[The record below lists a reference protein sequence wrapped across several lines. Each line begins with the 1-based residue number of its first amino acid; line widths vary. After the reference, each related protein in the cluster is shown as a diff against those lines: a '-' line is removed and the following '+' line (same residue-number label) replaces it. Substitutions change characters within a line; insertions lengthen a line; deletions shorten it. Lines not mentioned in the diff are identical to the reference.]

1 MKKKSFVII
10 VFVLMVFIIIL
21 ALVLAILKQHNKE
34 NNPTVLVIETDE
46 QTQKEIQEAVDQALV
61 EKLSGLS
68 EQKRIEYYATEFIKA
83 LEGRKISTAYNM
95 LNKDFKKNY
104 FNTEESFGKY
114 VKTYFPKEV
123 SVKYV
128 NMERLEN
135 LYVLE
140 VEIKDILT
148 SVNPNHFDCYIV
160 VKENEYADYE
170 LSFSV
175 DSAMKNSQSEN
186 EAEEVDEEISD
197 IIYEEDEEFS
207 EDVEESKVIYEE
219 GEETSEE
226 IEDTDVIDENAD
238 ETLEDSEDT
247 EDIEETEE

>member
-1 MKKKSFVII
+1 MKKKNI
-10 VFVLMVFIIIL
+10 FVLILILIIICL
-21 ALVLAILKQHNKE
+21 LFVVVCIRNNDKKNPTAIL
-34 NNPTVLVIETDE
+34 IETDL
-46 QTQKEIQEAVDQALV
+46 QTQKEIQEVVDQALL

-83 LEGRKISTAYNM
+83 LEGRKISTAYKL
-95 LNKDFKKNY
+95 LNEDFKKNY

-140 VEIKDILT
+140 VEIKDILN
-148 SVNPNHFDCYIV
+148 SDEPNHFDCYIV
-160 VKENEYADYE
+160 VKENGYADYE

-175 DSAMKNSQSEN
+175 DSAMKNSQADE
-186 EAEEVDEEISD
+186 EVEEVDD
-197 IIYEEDEEFS
+197 DDENTE
-207 EDVEESKVIYEE
+207 K
-219 GEETSEE
+219 
-226 IEDTDVIDENAD
+226 IEDSDEIYENAD
-238 ETLEDSEDT
+238 ESSEEFEDDNVIYESDDEIQEDT
-247 EDIEETEE
+247 EEIEETEE